1 MGELYMDNKK
11 RKRPNGTS
19 NQNNQNN
26 KSKNNKKNNNK
37 PTNNKN
43 EMNEKLKQVLLE
55 KLIENEN
62 NLQTLYL
69 NNNNLENYVTQNVNG
84 QVILIDNIEILK
96 KMNKAGL
103 KELNI
108 SGNSFQDTSELKK
121 LQWNSYND

>member
-26 KSKNNKKNNNK
+26 KSKNNKQNNNK

-55 KLIENEN
+55 KLIE
-62 NLQTLYL
+62 
-69 NNNNLENYVTQNVNG
+69 
-84 QVILIDNIEILK
+84 K
-96 KMNKAGL
+96 L
-103 KELNI
+103 KE
-108 SGNSFQDTSELKK
+108 
-121 LQWNSYND
+121 